1 MCNIW
6 GRTKVESRE
15 LMGGKG
21 RVELSGDYVMMR
33 TVVRFT
39 LAY

>member
-6 GRTKVESRE
+6 GRTKVVSRE
-15 LMGGKG
+15 LKGGKG
-21 RVELSGDYVMMR
+21 RVELSGDYLMMR
-33 TVVRFT
+33 TVVSFA